1 MISLLICVN
10 ICFIF
15 YFIFVVDFMFAIV
28 SKFQLFQ
35 IKMLSTIIWTK
46 CKTEPNAQRHRSDW
60 NLVIEFNFFEAE
72 KTNLIPSMA
81 DRLSSFHWRAFYKCV
96 YCNKDYDAL
105 KITQTQLGRC
115 PDCLNYNTP
124 ERSVSCFFVRLWREW
139 TILQNLLFM
148 QLIACQF
155 VSFRF
160 WCIFRCSSMANVKWI
175 KISII
180 LFEVAAYLNSKKI
193 KSLSSCQ
200 KMQ

>member
-35 IKMLSTIIWTK
+35 IKMLSTIIWTI

-105 KITQTQLGRC
+105 KITRTQLGRC

-124 ERSVSCFFVRLWREW
+124 ERSVSCFFRSSLKRVNDFAKSSVYAINCMSIR
-139 TILQNLLFM
+139 F
-148 QLIACQF
+148 F
-155 VSFRF
+155 SFLMYF
-160 WCIFRCSSMANVKWI
+160 QVLVDGKC
-175 KISII
+175 
-180 LFEVAAYLNSKKI
+180 
-193 KSLSSCQ
+193 
-200 KMQ
+200 